1 MKSTHVFIIGCIV
14 GMIVLIILS
23 IVFGGT
29 KKSSSYALTDESRA
43 IIHESVMNERERMR
57 LDLEKE
63 YQESQNESES
73 DQEVLIHE
81 DEMNAQDQ
89 E

>member
-1 MKSTHVFIIGCIV
+1 M
-14 GMIVLIILS
+14 
-23 IVFGGT
+23 
-29 KKSSSYALTDESRA
+29 LTDESRA

-63 YQESQNESES
+63 YQESQNESQS